1 MFLNSLEY
9 QVFTQG
15 QKYNVDSILS
25 FVFIIWFLAL
35 VFVNFLF
42 DQDKQLLFKGIDRTQ
57 VHPPPYDNLKTM
69 ELQGWCLPF

>member
-42 DQDKQLLFKGIDRTQ
+42 DQEEAASL
-57 VHPPPYDNLKTM
+57 
-69 ELQGWCLPF
+69 